1 MFEAIIEA
9 VITVLF
15 DSADETLSDDKA
27 GKAKKILAVIV
38 ILTVILI
45 TVLFLAFVVIKV
57 FSKNP
62 LLAVGLGILFLGL
75 IALMF
80 YSVIKRIKEK

>member
-38 ILTVILI
+38 ILTVLLI
-45 TVLFLAFVVIKV
+45 TVMFLAFG
-57 FSKNP
+57 SR
-62 LLAVGLGILFLGL
+62 LGHTFFGTYCPDVLFG
-75 IALMF
+75 
-80 YSVIKRIKEK
+80 YQKD